1 MLALGRVLSEQV
13 AVGRAS
19 MGVMPDADVSSLRPG
34 GEEVAAW
41 FDLHAHS
48 LGAYAARRVG
58 STLARDIVAETFRVA
73 WEQRDQ
79 YDANRGGE
87 RAWLFGIA
95 SNLIR
100 RHWRAEERRLRVQA
114 RAVRVDIGHGDPLL
128 RVDDRVDASRR
139 FDRLVDAVGSLDP
152 EDRDLLVLVAWEQMT
167 SREVAEVLGI
177 PAGTVRSRLKRI
189 RVRLAAGI
197 REGDCRG

>member
-1 MLALGRVLSEQV
+1 
-13 AVGRAS
+13 
-19 MGVMPDADVSSLRPG
+19 MGVMSDADVSSLRPG
-34 GEEVAAW
+34 GEVVAVW
-41 FDLHAHS
+41 FDLHAGS
-48 LGAYAARRVG
+48 LGVYAARRVG

-79 YDANRGGE
+79 YDVQLGGE

-95 SNLIR
+95 TNLIR

-114 RAVRVDIGHGDPLL
+114 RAVRIENDDGDSLL
-128 RVDDRVDASRR
+128 QVDDRVDASRR
-139 FDRLVDAVGSLDP
+139 FDRLIDAVGLLDP

-167 SREVAEVLGI
+167 SRQVAEVLGI

-189 RVRLAAGI
+189 RVRLAAGT
-197 REGDCRG
+197 REGDCHE

>member
-1 MLALGRVLSEQV
+1 
-13 AVGRAS
+13 
-19 MGVMPDADVSSLRPG
+19 MGGMSDANVSSLRPG
-34 GEEVAAW
+34 GEVVAVW
-41 FDLHAHS
+41 FDLHARS
-48 LGAYAARRVG
+48 LGSYAARRVG

-79 YDANRGGE
+79 YDANLGGE

-95 SNLIR
+95 TNLIR

-114 RAVRVDIGHGDPLL
+114 RAVRIETDYGDPLL
-128 RVDDRVDASRR
+128 PVDDRIDASRR
-139 FDRLVDAVGSLDP
+139 FDRLIDAVGSLDP

-189 RVRLAAGI
+189 RVRLAAGV
-197 REGDCRG
+197 REGDCHE